1 VLCIGGGPLGLSI
14 AQVAKAKG
22 AGHVF
27 VSDPSPLARRVVNQF
42 EQFTCIDPTTQT
54 LADVLRDT
62 VGEPTV
68 AAIFDSVGSAET
80 MPQALP
86 LLAESG
92 TYVNLAVHDAALDLR
107 ASVLGSER
115 TLTTSSNAYYD
126 DEKEAHELISSGT
139 VNVRSMITHRFRLE
153 DFQQAFDLLLAEP
166 RKAYKVV
173 FEFLD

>member
-14 AQVAKAKG
+14 AQVARAKG
-22 AGHVF
+22 AGRVF
-27 VSDPSPLARRVVNQF
+27 VSDPSPLARRVVGQF
-42 EQFTCIDPTTQT
+42 EQFTCIDPTTQI

-62 VGEPTV
+62 VGEPSV
-68 AAIFDSVGSAET
+68 AAIFDSVGSAEA
-80 MPQALP
+80 MRQALP

-92 TYVNLAVHDAALDLR
+92 TYVNLAVHDASLDLR

-126 DEKEAHELISSGT
+126 DEKEAHELISSGA